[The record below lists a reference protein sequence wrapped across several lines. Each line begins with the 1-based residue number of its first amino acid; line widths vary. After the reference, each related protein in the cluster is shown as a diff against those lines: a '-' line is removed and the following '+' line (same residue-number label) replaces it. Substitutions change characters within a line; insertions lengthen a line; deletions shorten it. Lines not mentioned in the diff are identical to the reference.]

1 MKSKSFLQNL
11 WLTWT
16 LTLTSGWF
24 FIQYT
29 GIHVRNVSFYT
40 WAEVFPVLWQFAL
53 NGLLM
58 GVFLGALCEILF
70 RLWTDKARLWGVTTF
85 LGYAI
90 GSPLGFLLAVSL
102 SWILARLN
110 GIELLAGSSYFLM
123 MPLVFTMLF
132 SGCLIALS
140 QMFALQKTLPNLSWK
155 ARALW
160 VFGSVLIWGVGFF
173 LSNLAWGAGLSA
185 SFQSA
190 VVGLALS
197 GVTAGILQIL
207 WVGNRPLSAKA

>member
-16 LTLTSGWF
+16 LTLTLGWF
-24 FIQYT
+24 FIQYA

-40 WAEVFPVLWQFAL
+40 WAEVFPVLGQFAL

-70 RLWTDKARLWGVTTF
+70 RLWTAEARLWGVTTF

-132 SGCLIALS
+132 IADNS
-140 QMFALQKTLPNLSWK
+140 PQ
-155 ARALW
+155 
-160 VFGSVLIWGVGFF
+160 
-173 LSNLAWGAGLSA
+173 
-185 SFQSA
+185 
-190 VVGLALS
+190 
-197 GVTAGILQIL
+197 
-207 WVGNRPLSAKA
+207 